1 MVGKAKAI
9 LSDKANAKAAKKEY
23 AKVVKQLKKDGNFA
37 GPSGNAVYA
46 GKDTLRSTI
55 LALLPDDEVRP
66 GRHDRDVLD
75 VAEDHRGAHDLVRSR
90 RLPAGDG
97 RRLHRA

>member
-1 MVGKAKAI
+1 VVGKAKAI
-9 LSDKANAKAAKKEY
+9 PSNKANAKAAKKEY
-23 AKVVKQLKKDGNFA
+23 AKVVKQLKKDA
-37 GPSGNAVYA
+37 SSRPSGNTVYA

-55 LALLPDDEVRP
+55 LRLLPDVEVRP

-90 RLPAGDG
+90 RLPAADG
-97 RRLHRA
+97 QRLHRA